1 MNTRT
6 DRRTFV
12 RSALTA
18 GAGVLLAPTAAWSA
32 AQKARLAEQYRKDY
46 GRMLVVVA
54 ER

>member
-1 MNTRT
+1 MKEEETK
-6 DRRTFV
+6 FFQV
-12 RSALTA
+12 S
-18 GAGVLLAPTAAWSA
+18 GKLLSP